1 MLHFH
6 HLDLD
11 ADLEPINDNLI
22 DLVDLGAKEKSEKA
36 GLKVNIQKTK
46 IKASVLIT
54 LWQTGG

>member
-22 DLVDLGAKEKSEKA
+22 DLGDLGAKEKSEKA

-54 LWQTGG
+54 SWQTGG

>member
-22 DLVDLGAKEKSEKA
+22 DLGDLGAKEKSEKA